1 MHSVQAS
8 PVILLLELLISF
20 HRMFTDCNEAIYI
33 YMYLF
38 TLQVSRKSLMDDD
51 SDDAD
56 DDDSEIDSDLASV
69 ESRSVTDDD
78 QYDFVDEDREGD

>member
-1 MHSVQAS
+1 M
-8 PVILLLELLISF
+8 
-20 HRMFTDCNEAIYI
+20 NAIYM

-51 SDDAD
+51 SDGADD

-78 QYDFVDEDREGD
+78 QYDFVDEDGEGD